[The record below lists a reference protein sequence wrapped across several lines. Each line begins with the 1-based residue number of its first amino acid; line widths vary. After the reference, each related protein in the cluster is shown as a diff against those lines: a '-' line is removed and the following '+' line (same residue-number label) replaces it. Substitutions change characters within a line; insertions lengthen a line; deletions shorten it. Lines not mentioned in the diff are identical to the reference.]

1 MLSSAP
7 PLSFLRKALGRF
19 CDSRRGSAVVEFALI
34 APIFIA
40 LLFAITETSL
50 MFLASDYLESIND
63 NAARLIR
70 TGQAQSAYPTVGAYL
85 TQVICNPAP
94 ALFTCNSS
102 NGTPDGISV
111 DIKSY
116 SSFQTMSV
124 SSQIVGGN
132 FDTSTLSYS
141 LGGSCDVVVARLFY
155 KWPLFVTRLGLNLSN
170 LNGNQRLL
178 VATAVFRN
186 EPYGGACG
194 T

>member
-1 MLSSAP
+1 MSSFAP
-7 PLSFLRKALGRF
+7 LLFFIRTALGRF
-19 CDSRRGSAVVEFALI
+19 RCSRRGSAAVEFALI
-34 APIFIA
+34 APVFIA
-40 LLFAITETSL
+40 LLFAIIETSL

-70 TGQAQSAYPTVGAYL
+70 TGQAQSTYPNVGAYL

-94 ALFTCNSS
+94 ALFTCNPS
-102 NGTPDGISV
+102 NGTSNGISV
-111 DIKSY
+111 DVKSY

-132 FDTSTLSYS
+132 FDTSTLSYN

-178 VATAVFRN
+178 TATAVFRN